1 MCPFAQYIFTGLFYV
16 YTFNTAE
23 KTLKKGK
30 KKFSERVK

>member
-1 MCPFAQYIFTGLFYV
+1 MCPFAQYIFTG
-16 YTFNTAE
+16 TADTDTAE